1 MNHANRKFKRKKGVG
16 QFDSKRSADLSGR
29 SAAFSFKFSPSHRL
43 VPRLR
48 DTRSMVSPYRP
59 CCSAA
64 SEANPDALVHLAE
77 SGVRA
82 YLTVMDRNPEA
93 VEKAFMNKS

>member
-1 MNHANRKFKRKKGVG
+1 
-16 QFDSKRSADLSGR
+16 
-29 SAAFSFKFSPSHRL
+29 
-43 VPRLR
+43 
-48 DTRSMVSPYRP
+48 MVSPYRP

-82 YLTVMDRNPEA
+82 YLTVMDRYPEA
-93 VEKAFMNKS
+93 VEKALMNKPSHVSSNFPKKFTRS